1 MSLISI
7 SQKKTCSHIKCVQR
21 YFRSE
26 AGNLKVCYRMQVRE
40 NSVNEDHH
48 VMVQIL
54 LSNCEAKR
62 DIVTES
68 SGIWLVQ
75 GEERFGL
82 RCLN

>member
-48 VMVQIL
+48 VTVQIL

-62 DIVTES
+62 DIVTVVES
-68 SGIWLVQ
+68 
-75 GEERFGL
+75 GL
-82 RCLN
+82 CRGKSDLDCGV